1 MMLLKVSLQWLIIL
15 DKILPEE
22 MKEDNQPTPTAQKE
36 ANAKSKS
43 KDMSKM
49 SEVAES
55 GTTHGLSFRRNMCCL
70 TRGI

>member
-1 MMLLKVSLQWLIIL
+1 
-15 DKILPEE
+15 

-43 KDMSKM
+43 KDVSKM